1 MAEPADDG
9 HAGLGGKKGA
19 VGGCAAVTGRVSI
32 ARAGGR
38 QELVFCGRISAG
50 FGGRFF
56 DRSVKIA
63 RRQDDRAWRR
73 TPTRVV
79 LLNRLNNGD
88 VLSLLVALMLAKGRQ

>member
-1 MAEPADDG
+1 M
-9 HAGLGGKKGA
+9 
-19 VGGCAAVTGRVSI
+19 TGRVSI

-63 RRQDDRAWRR
+63 RAGRMIAHGGVLPRASCFSTASITATSCRFWSPSR
-73 TPTRVV
+73 
-79 LLNRLNNGD
+79 
-88 VLSLLVALMLAKGRQ
+88 